1 MGTRNSV
8 HVIVEKETKIAKYCQ
23 WDGYPSVRGV
33 EALNVLRTLLK
44 PTKTQTFEEAI
55 KRLEEI
61 VGQLEKGEVPLDK
74 TLSLFEEG
82 VRLSRFCR
90 EKLDEAEKRIDILLK
105 EEGGIL
111 RREPF
116 SFQPED
122 TSNQEDL

>member
-1 MGTRNSV
+1 V
-8 HVIVEKETKIAKYCQ
+8 KKI
-23 WDGYPSVRGV
+23 
-33 EALNVLRTLLK
+33 
-44 PTKTQTFEEAI
+44 QTFEEAL

-61 VGQLEKGEVPLDK
+61 VGELEKGEVPLDN

-90 EKLDEAEKRIDILLK
+90 GKLDEAEEKIDILLK
-105 EEGGIL
+105 EEGGVF

-122 TSNQEDL
+122 SSNQEDH

>member
-1 MGTRNSV
+1 M
-8 HVIVEKETKIAKYCQ
+8 KKI
-23 WDGYPSVRGV
+23 
-33 EALNVLRTLLK
+33 
-44 PTKTQTFEEAI
+44 QTFEEAL

-61 VGQLEKGEVPLDK
+61 VGELEKGEVPLDN

-90 EKLDEAEKRIDILLK
+90 GKLDEAEEKIDILLK
-105 EEGGIL
+105 EEGGVF

-122 TSNQEDL
+122 SSNQEDH